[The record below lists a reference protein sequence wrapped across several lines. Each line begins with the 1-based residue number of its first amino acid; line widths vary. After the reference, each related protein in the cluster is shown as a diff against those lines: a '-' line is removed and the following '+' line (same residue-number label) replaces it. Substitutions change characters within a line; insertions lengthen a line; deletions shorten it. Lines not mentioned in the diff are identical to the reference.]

1 MKPRIFI
8 GLASLVILLMAIG
21 AYAVLL
27 FAKLG
32 NSVDVILR
40 ENYPSVLAGQ
50 QMKESA
56 ERMDSALVLSLVGE
70 EEGARKMYHE
80 NLQLFEISLNSELHN
95 VTVPAELLF
104 ADTARSLHEQYARR
118 AETFWGMQDMAARR
132 SMYFSEMLPL
142 LTRIKDPAQEIIRM
156 NQDHM
161 AAADRETRSLTAR
174 STRNM
179 ALAVLAGIAGAVYFG
194 WRLQRS
200 ILQPIQTTDAATPR
214 V

>member
-8 GLASLVILLMAIG
+8 GLASLVILLMAMG
-21 AYAVLL
+21 AYAVWL
-27 FAKLG
+27 FARLG
-32 NSVDVILR
+32 SSVDVILR

-70 EEGARKMYHE
+70 EASARKIYDE
-80 NLQLFEISLNSELHN
+80 NLQLFQISVN
-95 VTVPAELLF
+95 PAELLF
-104 ADTARSLHEQYARR
+104 ADTARSLHEHYAAR
-118 AETFWGMQDMAARR
+118 AETFWQTRDLAARR

-142 LTRIKDPAQEIIRM
+142 FTRVEDAAEDVIRI
-156 NQDHM
+156 NQKHM
-161 AAADRETRSLTAR
+161 VAADRETRSLSAR

-179 ALAVLAGIAGAVYFG
+179 ALAVLAGIVSAVFFA

-200 ILQPIQTTDAATPR
+200 VLPPIPAIDAAAPR
-214 V
+214 A

>member
-8 GLASLVILLMAIG
+8 GLASLVILLMAMG
-21 AYAVLL
+21 AYAVWL
-27 FAKLG
+27 FARLG
-32 NSVDVILR
+32 SSVDVILR

-70 EEGARKMYHE
+70 EASARKIYDE
-80 NLQLFEISLNSELHN
+80 NLQLFQISVNRELHN
-95 VTVPAELLF
+95 ITLPAELLF
-104 ADTARSLHEQYARR
+104 ADTARSLHERYAAR
-118 AETFWGMQDMAARR
+118 AETFWQTRDLAARR

-142 LTRIKDPAQEIIRM
+142 FTRVEDAAEDVIRI
-156 NQDHM
+156 NQKHM
-161 AAADRETRSLTAR
+161 VAADRETRSLSAR

-179 ALAVLAGIAGAVYFG
+179 ALAVLAGIVSAVFFA

-200 ILQPIQTTDAATPR
+200 VLPPIPAIDAAAPR
-214 V
+214 A